1 MKLTARS
8 PHQIVSQRGRSTLL
22 NALAG
27 ACFSFVAI
35 SNAYEHPTRTP
46 AYIVL
51 WALWMIVTLI
61 WVFGV
66 PGGAG
71 FSKAERGVVN
81 DELARSHQAAAAK
94 VGLLCAMIGLV
105 LLSLGEFFRIEL
117 PIWAVPAATSGTV
130 VVTALFFAWLQL
142 RHD

>member
-1 MKLTARS
+1 MKRTVRS

-35 SNAYEHPTRTP
+35 SNAYEHPARTP
-46 AYIVL
+46 AYIAL

-105 LLSLGEFFRIEL
+105 FLSLAGFFRIDL
-117 PIWAVPAATSGTV
+117 PIWTLPAATSATV
-130 VVTALFFAWLQL
+130 VVIALFFAWLQL
-142 RHD
+142 RYD